1 MGKLG
6 TWAENAG
13 AETREGLKNLPY
25 YGGSANHRC
34 RAGTETEIKI
44 KVKIGNKARGL
55 RSEDLSYITGVNA
68 T

>member
-13 AETREGLKNLPY
+13 AERREGLKTLLY

-34 RAGTETEIKI
+34 GAGTETEIKI